1 MANAPSKDQ
10 QKLVIELE
18 RNQYQVQFSLQI
30 VEKTTIETTDIVSFE
45 PHEWKKIS
53 SEPTVYE
60 ALNDETVLKFSN
72 YKKTEDDEEKMQIF
86 YKFVFKKGESVEV
99 SLSGTKFKVSF
110 DNRESRNGERM
121 DFDMEL

>member
-1 MANAPSKDQ
+1 M
-10 QKLVIELE
+10 
-18 RNQYQVQFSLQI
+18 
-30 VEKTTIETTDIVSFE
+30 EKTTIETSDIVSFE

-72 YKKTEDDEEKMQIF
+72 YKKTEDDEEKMQSVRRYI
-86 YKFVFKKGESVEV
+86 FKKGESVEV

-110 DNRESRNGERM
+110 NNRESRNGERM

>member
-1 MANAPSKDQ
+1 M
-10 QKLVIELE
+10 
-18 RNQYQVQFSLQI
+18 
-30 VEKTTIETTDIVSFE
+30 EKTTIETADIVSFE